1 MNKNDFLNI
10 VRSKSDQE
18 SDAKA
23 EDETRAVFYA
33 LKKAMNSEDA
43 EETII
48 DKLPIELK
56 SMFEE
61 PETGSSDDVKLSAH
75 QDEDAAKEGHEPEE
89 YIIN

>member
-10 VRSKSDQE
+10 VRSKSDTE
-18 SDAKA
+18 TAARA
-23 EDETRAVFYA
+23 EDETRAVCYA

-56 SMFEE
+56 SMFEK
-61 PETGSSDDVKLSAH
+61 PEMASSDDIKLSALR
-75 QDEDAAKEGHEPEE
+75 DEDTVKDGHEPEE
-89 YIIN
+89 YVIY